1 LSTTTV
7 ASPGARMLCCGCTK
21 PPWILM
27 RPTTSSL
34 CTSVPW
40 VARQSMRVPE
50 VGALIEILSPSIC
63 ALSVVT

>member
-1 LSTTTV
+1 
-7 ASPGARMLCCGCTK
+7 
-21 PPWILM
+21 M

-40 VARQSMRVPE
+40 VACQSMRVPE
-50 VGALIEILSPSIC
+50 IGALIEILSPSIW